1 MGTFT
6 VRRFT
11 PEEFNH
17 VLAEVKRRNEEL
29 VKNLATDAG
38 RALQRGGLLIQA
50 RAQEK
55 IVEKGHVVTGSLL
68 RSINTQ
74 VQPERMNMI
83 SVLVGSFMF
92 YAPFVENLPDGG
104 YLNEAAEERF
114 HDVVDLVAREGI
126 EPALKRWAR

>member
-11 PEEFNH
+11 PQEFAL
-17 VLAEVKRRNEEL
+17 VLAEVTRRNEEL

-68 RSINTQ
+68 RSINTR
-74 VQPERMNMI
+74 PESEREGRI

-114 HDVVDLVAREGI
+114 QDVVNLMAREGV